1 MGVVSILRVSMFI
14 RVIRILTPIFLI
26 TLVAIALIFIPF
38 EANSDAMMSE
48 TSTASADL
56 PEGTFP

>member
-1 MGVVSILRVSMFI
+1 MFI
-14 RVIRILTPIFLI
+14 KVLRILTPIFLI

-38 EANSDAMMSE
+38 EASSDSI
-48 TSTASADL
+48 ASVPVVNL

>member
-1 MGVVSILRVSMFI
+1 MGVKQKNHGYRMFI
-14 RVIRILTPIFLI
+14 KVLRILTPIFLI

-38 EANSDAMMSE
+38 EANSDSISNLSE
-48 TSTASADL
+48 ASL